1 MKKQLLLL
9 FMLPFISLTLFA
21 QKVKIT
27 VDEKSEK
34 IGDGSHNCLVV
45 IIYDASRDEI
55 EKEWKSLMK
64 GYDAKVS
71 GKDDVF
77 ADNAL
82 IKTISDNAVDVY
94 ARAEKGSN
102 DNETKFIV
110 GIQMGED
117 WLSSSKYSSQFKAAE
132 KIVKDF
138 AMKMTKEGIGSKVKL
153 AEKALENLK
162 DDKSDL
168 EKKKKDLNEDIADYQ
183 EKIKKAESD
192 IKTNEEEQ
200 KKKQAELDAQQKVV
214 DEIKARQ
221 NSVE

>member
-1 MKKQLLLL
+1 MKKYLLLL
-9 FMLPFISLTLFA
+9 FVLPLFALDASA
-21 QKVKIT
+21 QKVKIK
-27 VDEKSEK
+27 VEEKSEK

-45 IIYDASRDEI
+45 TIYDASRDDV
-55 EKEWKSLMK
+55 EKEWRSMMK

-71 GKDDVF
+71 GKDEIF

-82 IKTISDNAVDVY
+82 IKVISENTVDVY
-94 ARAEKGSN
+94 ARAEKGGA

-110 GIQMGED
+110 GFQMGED
-117 WLSSSKYSSQFKAAE
+117 WLNSSKYSSQFKAAE

-138 AMKMTKEGIGSKVKL
+138 ATKMTQEGIAGKVKA

-162 DDKSDL
+162 DDQADL
-168 EKKKKDLNEDIADYQ
+168 EKKNKDLKDDIEEYK
-183 EKIKKAESD
+183 EKIKKAED
-192 IKTNEEEQ
+192 GIKTNEEEQ
-200 KKKQAELDAQQKVV
+200 QKKKAAIEAQQKVV

>member
-1 MKKQLLLL
+1 MKKHLLLL
-9 FMLPFISLTLFA
+9 LAIPFLSIAASA
-21 QKVKIT
+21 QKIKIK
-27 VDEKSEK
+27 VDEKNESV
-34 IGDGSHNCLVV
+34 GGGSHNCLVV
-45 IIYDASRDEI
+45 IIYDSNRDEV

-71 GKDDVF
+71 GKDDIF
-77 ADNAL
+77 ADNAI
-82 IKTISDNAVDVY
+82 IKAISDNPIDVY
-94 ARAEKGSN
+94 ARTEKGSA

-117 WLSSSKYSSQFKAAE
+117 WLNSNKYSSQFKAAE

-138 AMKMTKEGIGSKVKL
+138 ATKMTKEGIGSKVKA

-162 DDKSDL
+162 DDKADL
-168 EKKKKDLNEDIADYQ
+168 EKKNKNLKEDITDYQ
-183 EKIKKAESD
+183 EKIKKAEGD

-200 KKKQAELDAQQKVV
+200 KKKQEQVDAQQKVV
-214 DEIKARQ
+214 DEVKARQ